1 MDEAP
6 ESEYTQEQ
14 ITSLSWVLETDIS
27 DISFTRHS
35 LHSPWK
41 EKKQAAQLLAKLWLT
56 IKTLIKPQ
64 WSMSNNSFFI
74 QDSKLSDWNVSE
86 TLSLAFFVLVS
97 FFFSSGLAFKIDE
110 RASRQDFR

>member
-41 EKKQAAQLLAKLWLT
+41 EKNKLH
-56 IKTLIKPQ
+56 
-64 WSMSNNSFFI
+64 NSS
-74 QDSKLSDWNVSE
+74 QNYDWQSKH
-86 TLSLAFFVLVS
+86 
-97 FFFSSGLAFKIDE
+97 
-110 RASRQDFR
+110 

>member
-1 MDEAP
+1 M
-6 ESEYTQEQ
+6 Y
-14 ITSLSWVLETDIS
+14 
-27 DISFTRHS
+27 
-35 LHSPWK
+35 
-41 EKKQAAQLLAKLWLT
+41 
-56 IKTLIKPQ
+56 
-64 WSMSNNSFFI
+64 NNSFFI